1 MEVRCK
7 APVFALAADKPSPQG
22 GVVAAACSTQAAV
35 PSAAHDACEAA
46 SGLVRKVRR
55 TMVDSLHRCPLPTLI
70 RASLS
75 WYKYEGLRIAKGQ
88 ALVDWVADNPNLQ
101 A

>member
-1 MEVRCK
+1 
-7 APVFALAADKPSPQG
+7 
-22 GVVAAACSTQAAV
+22 
-35 PSAAHDACEAA
+35 
-46 SGLVRKVRR
+46 
-55 TMVDSLHRCPLPTLI
+55 MVDSLHRCPLPTLI